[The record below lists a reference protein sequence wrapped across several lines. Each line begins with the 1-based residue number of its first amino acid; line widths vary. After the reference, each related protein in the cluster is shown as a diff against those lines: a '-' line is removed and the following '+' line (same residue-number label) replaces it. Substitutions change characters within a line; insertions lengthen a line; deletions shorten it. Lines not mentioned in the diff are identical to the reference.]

1 MDDAVRVFN
10 VGTQVTTGGASS
22 ATAIPTLLGGGA
34 PKYVR
39 LQALANCYVKPGL
52 ANVTCTVNDI
62 LLSPNE
68 ALYLYVAG
76 FTHIGALQESVGAKF
91 NITPLEDF

>member
-1 MDDAVRVFN
+1 MDDAVRVSQ
-10 VGTQVTTGGASS
+10 VGTQVTTGAS
-22 ATAIPTLLGGGA
+22 AVTAIPTMQTGTP

-39 LQALANCYVKPGL
+39 LQALANCYVKPGY
-52 ANVTCTVNDI
+52 ANSTCTVNDI

-76 FTHIGALQESVGAKF
+76 FTHIASLQESVGAKF